1 MSEQAGW
8 RGLIAAVPL
17 RASVLVGALAYLAG
31 YLLTIA
37 VLVADAVIA
46 GSDAGGGS
54 ETPDQVLEFF
64 GVLFYNAHFVEAP
77 VQSSIVSG
85 SIDFIAE
92 LDLFFPGLVYHA
104 VPVALLGVGGALLAR
119 RAGDRVDSW
128 QTAAVVGASLV
139 VAYLPL
145 VYLGTH
151 VFTFTGTQSGFEY
164 VVSTSV
170 RRSVLRAG
178 LALPL
183 LCGGLGGIVAYLQQG

>member
-1 MSEQAGW
+1 MLTSG
-8 RGLIAAVPL
+8 
-17 RASVLVGALAYLAG
+17 VLL
-31 YLLTIA
+31 
-37 VLVADAVIA
+37 ADAVLA

-54 ETPDQVLEFF
+54 ETPDQIVEFV

-77 VQSSIVSG
+77 VQSSILSG
-85 SIDFIAE
+85 SIDFVAE
-92 LDLFFPGLVYHA
+92 LDLFFPGPVYHA
-104 VPVALLGVGGALLAR
+104 VPVGLLVLGGAVLAR

-151 VFTFTGTQSGFEY
+151 VFTFTGTRSGFEY

-170 RRSVLRAG
+170 RLSVMRAG

-183 LCGGLGGIVAYLQQG
+183 FCGGLGGIVTYLRQG